1 MLNATDSDDDDGGG
15 SIQVSMP
22 MVPPPNA
29 AGGLPVNAQIQA
41 AVDSNLPVVFPQ
53 EQAANDVDQN
63 LPANSASTSPTR
75 MEVDDL
81 PVAGDRA
88 EDEFWPENANDMMD
102 LDVGHVE

>member
-1 MLNATDSDDDDGGG
+1 MDSDNDGDNGFMLA
-15 SIQVSMP
+15 SMP
-22 MVPPPNA
+22 TA
-29 AGGLPVNAQIQA
+29 LPSNPTGPLPAHVHAQA
-41 AVDSNLPVVFPQ
+41 SVDLNLPVMFAQ
-53 EQAANDVDQN
+53 DQAADEDDQN
-63 LPANSASTSPTR
+63 TPANPESTSPTR